1 MKKNF
6 FFLLMLV
13 IFTLLSAMSD
23 EEIFER
29 ITTAGD
35 YLKEDKAENAQKELN
50 ELKED
55 IEKETDKD
63 ILDVLTSEQIIS
75 SLIVQSGIYYV
86 CQDLIAAGEG
96 FSLACELALKECPEF
111 IGITYYYYADYFLS
125 INNLKKAKQLA
136 QISVDYEHEPAKDLL
151 EKINLI
157 LDEKKMNK

>member
-1 MKKNF
+1 MKNNF
-6 FFLLMLV
+6 FFLFLIV
-13 IFTLLSAMSD
+13 VFTLLNAMSD

-35 YLKEDKAENAQKELN
+35 YLKEDKVEEAQKELN
-50 ELKED
+50 KLKED
-55 IEKETDKD
+55 IEQETGKD
-63 ILDVLTSEQIIS
+63 ILDVLTPEQIIS

-111 IGITYYYYADYFLS
+111 IGVTYFYYADYFLS

-136 QISVDYEHEPAKDLL
+136 QISVDYEHEPAKILL
-151 EKINLI
+151 ERINLI
-157 LDEKKMNK
+157 FDERKDE